1 MKRRLLS
8 LAMLVALS
16 LTVVACTANQ
26 VFTALESALQAI
38 SVLQAFLPLAGVSPA
53 VAADVGEYASA
64 AATGVGQCS
73 ALLAAGGETVTL
85 VSKCGQSLTAAIK
98 PTLPPG
104 TPMKV
109 IGLVSAVY
117 DEIQVVYDAIEANAP
132 APPGP
137 VTQAKVKAH
146 AVTAPSAVWYPS
158 KHDASKLLGL
168 ATQAQKLANAGK

>member
-1 MKRRLLS
+1 MKRRL
-8 LAMLVALS
+8 AMLVVLVALS
-16 LTVVACTANQ
+16 LSVVACTANQ
-26 VFTALESALQAI
+26 VFTAIEAALQAI
-38 SVLQAFLPLAGVSPA
+38 SALQGFLPLAGVSPA
-53 VAADVGEYASA
+53 VAQQVGEYTSA

-85 VSKCGQSLTAAIK
+85 VSKCGQALTAAVK
-98 PTLPPG
+98 PVLPPG

-132 APPGP
+132 APPKP
-137 VTQAKVKAH
+137 VTQAKLKAH
-146 AVTAPSAVWYPS
+146 AAAPSTTWYPS
-158 KHDASKLLGL
+158 KKDASKLLNL